1 MSYLIPNMEKE
12 GVCISL
18 AHCASSNDMVAM
30 YRQRVQTDNASQPGI
45 SPASFPGSPTLGSHV
60 YIKQEEGSV
69 FNAHEPKSLYV
80 SEVRMPKSAIISV
93 DNSCSVFAYGDD
105 RTHTVVVKEL
115 PSLDFVNGLRPH
127 ERRILD
133 VKCAPSSNSSLLG
146 CISENRAQVF
156 SVFS

>member
-1 MSYLIPNMEKE
+1 MEKE

-18 AHCASSNDMVAM
+18 AHCANSNDMVAT

-45 SPASFPGSPTLGSHV
+45 SPASFPASATLGSHV
-60 YIKQEEGSV
+60 YIKQEKGNA

-80 SEVRMPKSAIISV
+80 SEVRMPKSAIISFE
-93 DNSCSVFAYGDD
+93 NSCSVFAYGDE
-105 RTHTVVVKEL
+105 RTHAVVVKEL
-115 PSLDFVNGLRPH
+115 PSLDYVNRLRPH
-127 ERRILD
+127 ERQILD